1 VLVVDDDA
9 DTVEVL
15 ALALVSYRGWDV
27 QAVTTGAQAL
37 EICWSSH
44 LDVVLLDVE
53 MPVMDGPDV
62 LAALRADPRTALLP
76 VVFVT
81 ALADP
86 VVNSRL
92 HTLGATAVLP
102 KPFDPVRIGDQV
114 AAFLGLP
121 PSPVDLGPRRGQ
133 RHLESTAPAGGGFG
147 PDATAVRLDDPA
159 GDGQA

>member
-1 VLVVDDDA
+1 MLVVDDDA

-37 EICWSSH
+37 EICWSST
-44 LDVVLLDVE
+44 LDVVLLDVD

-62 LAALRADPRTALLP
+62 LLALRADPRTALLP
-76 VVFVT
+76 VIFVT
-81 ALADP
+81 AMADP
-86 VVNSRL
+86 FVDSWL
-92 HTLGATAVLP
+92 HALGANAVLP

-121 PSPVDLGPRRGQ
+121 PSLVDLGTRHGQ
-133 RHLESTAPAGGGFG
+133 RHLEGTSPAGGGPG
-147 PDATAVRLDDPA
+147 PDPAAVRLDDPA
-159 GDGQA
+159 GDGQT